1 MGGNLFFQYGG
12 EWSLDKVAI
21 DFNESWHNESWHE
34 LRNVPDKEATMSIYM
49 YWPIALAVGAEILY
63 QISAKSTPQELN
75 PFASLTI
82 TYLIGAAICAI
93 IFLVSTKGGNILH
106 EWSHANWTMILL
118 GFAIVGLEAGS
129 IFMYRV
135 GWNVNTGYIVK
146 GCFMAVALLLVGY
159 FLYKEQI
166 SGTKIAGIAVC
177 MIGLFLIN
185 R

>member
-1 MGGNLFFQYGG
+1 MN
-12 EWSLDKVAI
+12 
-21 DFNESWHNESWHE
+21 
-34 LRNVPDKEATMSIYM
+34 IYM
-49 YWPIALAVGAEILY
+49 YWPIALAVGADLIY
-63 QISAKSTPQELN
+63 QIAAKSTPQNLN

-82 TYLIGAAICAI
+82 TYLIGAAVSAG
-93 IFLVSTKGGNILH
+93 IFFAMTKGGNIFH
-106 EWSHANWTMILL
+106 EWGQANWAMILL

-129 IFMYRV
+129 IYMYRV

-146 GCFMAVALLLVGY
+146 ACFLALGLILIGY

-166 SGTKIAGIAVC
+166 TATKVAGIAVC